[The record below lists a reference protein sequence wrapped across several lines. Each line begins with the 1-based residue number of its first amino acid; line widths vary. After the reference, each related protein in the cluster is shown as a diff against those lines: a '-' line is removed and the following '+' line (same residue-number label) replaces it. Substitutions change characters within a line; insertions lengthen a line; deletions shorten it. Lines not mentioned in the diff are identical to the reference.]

1 MDEVGGL
8 DVKKLELLL
17 NEYKDSAKNAAFD
30 MKALDKF
37 DKAKDKYLKYRDNFR
52 KSLEKL
58 RTKMLETSLTD
69 GQVDKFVN
77 QVRISSSFDGPQQGQ
92 IKNYFSEYGRMF
104 NGAGFTE
111 AANGV
116 PAVNTIGK
124 AQRGSCRFW
133 EGKFTTGVNGR
144 TVNKSTTFHEITHV
158 VEVQNPKLN
167 NYMNEW
173 KRNKAFGEKGS
184 RGLKKEVREKYLAKP
199 NSRANFDMTEK
210 LEKPVYKLKTI
221 TGNRGYK
228 DRELA
233 FVNEYKDAY
242 MGKIYDMYDYSEPY
256 ITGKI
261 NPSEVLT
268 MSVETFSDPELMQ
281 TLLVKHPDLFELV
294 VGMSRAGNL

>member
-1 MDEVGGL
+1 
-8 DVKKLELLL
+8 
-17 NEYKDSAKNAAFD
+17 
-30 MKALDKF
+30 
-37 DKAKDKYLKYRDNFR
+37 
-52 KSLEKL
+52 
-58 RTKMLETSLTD
+58 MLETSLTD
-69 GQVDKFVN
+69 VQVNKFVN
-77 QVRISSSFDGPQQGQ
+77 QVSISSAFDGPQQAQ
-92 IKNYFSEYGRMF
+92 IKKYFSEYVRMF

-124 AQRGSCRFW
+124 ARRGSCRFW
-133 EGKFTTGVNGR
+133 EGKFTTGVNARG
-144 TVNKSTTFHEITHV
+144 VSKSTTFHEITHV

-173 KRNKAFGEKGS
+173 KFNKAFGEKGT
-184 RGLKKEVREKYLAKP
+184 RGLKKEIREEFLAKP
-199 NSRANFDMTEK
+199 NSRANLNMTEK

-256 ITGKI
+256 IKGKI

-268 MSVETFSDPELMQ
+268 MSVETFADASSMQ
-281 TLLVKHPDLFELV
+281 TLILKHPDLFELV